1 MKTLVI
7 ACVVFAVAGCATV
20 PRLVLPDGNGASQ
33 TDLDALLASAPLAAG
48 ENIRAVA
55 LGHTETSSYHLVQV
69 RDRERPHVHAVHD
82 LSVTVLR
89 GSGTLFI
96 AGVAHELRPGDVA
109 VVPRGTAHYFVN
121 TASTPSVAFV
131 TFAPPYDGK
140 DQVPVE

>member
-1 MKTLVI
+1 MKTLIV
-7 ACVVFAVAGCATV
+7 ACLVLTVAGCATV
-20 PRLVLPDGNGASQ
+20 PRLVLPDTNGASQ
-33 TDLDALLASAPLAAG
+33 KDLDALLAAAPLAAG

-82 LSVTVLR
+82 FSVTLLR
-89 GSGTLFI
+89 GSGTLFV
-96 AGVAHELRPGDVA
+96 AGAAHELHPGDVA

-121 TASTPSVAFV
+121 AAATPSVAFV
-131 TFAPPYDGK
+131 TFSPAYDGK